1 MAKEV
6 TREQAERKRDQA
18 AAFLERIGQSDRA
31 QDFADMSVD
40 EYADQ
45 KGLRI
50 SNPRRRRERAQ
61 MANGNGTT
69 TKADLQ
75 DTIDSAIGILEDA
88 YQPETTREDL
98 AEAVG
103 SALETLRGEDEDED
117 EDEGDGGDDDLDDS
131 GD

>member
-6 TREQAERKRDQA
+6 TREQAQRKKAQA
-18 AAFLERIGQSDRA
+18 AAFLERIGQSDRG
-31 QDFADMSVD
+31 QEFADMSVD
-40 EYADQ
+40 EYADH
-45 KGLRI
+45 KGLRLT
-50 SNPRRRRERAQ
+50 NPRTRRERAQ

-75 DTIDSAIGILEDA
+75 DTIDQAISILDDA
-88 YQPETTREDL
+88 YTPEVSREDL

-103 SALETLRGEDEDED
+103 SALETLRGEGEDED
-117 EDEGDGGDDDLDDS
+117 EDDDNGDDLDDS

>member
-6 TREQAERKRDQA
+6 TREQAQRKKAQA
-18 AAFLERIGQSDRA
+18 AAFLDRIGQSDRA

-40 EYADQ
+40 EYAHH
-45 KGLRI
+45 KGLRLT
-50 SNPRRRRERAQ
+50 NPRNRRERNR

-75 DTIDSAIGILEDA
+75 DTIDQAISILDDA
-88 YQPETTREDL
+88 YTPEVSREDL

-103 SALETLRGEDEDED
+103 SALETLRGEDEDD
-117 EDEGDGGDDDLDDS
+117 DDADNGDDDLDDS